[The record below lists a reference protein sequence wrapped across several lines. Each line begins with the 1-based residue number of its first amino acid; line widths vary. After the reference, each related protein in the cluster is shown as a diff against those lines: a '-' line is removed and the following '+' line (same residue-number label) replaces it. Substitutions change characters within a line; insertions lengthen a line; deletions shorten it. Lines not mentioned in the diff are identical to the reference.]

1 MFVATTIQ
9 TGTQDSPRSKKLGH
23 REQSAPRPGPGRH
36 LKLLSQGGAEP
47 TSMPAAN
54 RAPQMYGHTETSLF
68 MKQTL
73 GRDGAG
79 DQPSATPQT
88 TIPHK
93 SQGPEARGDCSSHG
107 QEGGYLHEQVDQ
119 EAAQRLKGA
128 LNCLQFFS

>member
-1 MFVATTIQ
+1 
-9 TGTQDSPRSKKLGH
+9 
-23 REQSAPRPGPGRH
+23 
-36 LKLLSQGGAEP
+36 
-47 TSMPAAN
+47 
-54 RAPQMYGHTETSLF
+54 MYGHTETSLF